1 MARTPRHTNLE
12 SREVRTHSGRSSLAF
27 LYDERV
33 RNFFYQLLTAGTFA
47 WLVWYLFT
55 NTAHNLEI
63 RGMNSGFG
71 FMTRTAGF
79 DTDFKLIEYTVG
91 TGTYGRIF
99 IVGCLNTLFVS
110 AIAIV
115 ASTIIGFFM
124 GILRLSSNWLIA
136 RLALAYVEIL
146 RNTPLLMQIIFWYLG
161 VFSLLPRV
169 KQSADFLGIAF
180 LNNRGL
186 YLPSPVPGDLFWMT
200 TTAFVIGVVAAFMIR
215 RWARRRQEQT
225 GQQFPSF
232 WAALGVVV
240 ILPGVVY
247 LVTGMPLAWDIA
259 ALEGFNYQGGF
270 ALPPA
275 FLALLVALTINH
287 SADMAES
294 VRAGILSVSRGQTE
308 AANALGL
315 RPGRVMRLVI
325 IPQAMLAIVPPMIST
340 WMNVVK
346 NSSLAVAIGY
356 SDVVALFMQTSLNQS
371 GHAIEIVAITML
383 FYGTISLSISFV
395 MNIYNKRVQL
405 RER

>member
-1 MARTPRHTNLE
+1 MATSDTSLVKSQPK
-12 SREVRTHSGRSSLAF
+12 SSVSF
-27 LYDERV
+27 FYDERV
-33 RNFFYQLLTAGTFA
+33 RNFFYQTLTAGTFA

-55 NTAHNLEI
+55 NTSHNLEV

-71 FMTRTAGF
+71 FLFQTAGF

-99 IVGCLNTLFVS
+99 FVGVLNTLFVS
-110 AIAIV
+110 VFAIV
-115 ASTIIGFFM
+115 ASTVIGFFM
-124 GILRLSSNWLIA
+124 GVLRLSTNWLIA
-136 RLALAYVEIL
+136 RLALTYVEIL
-146 RNTPLLMQIIFWYLG
+146 RNVPLLIQIIFWYLG
-161 VFSLLPRV
+161 VFALLPKV
-169 KQSADFLGIAF
+169 KQSADFLGIVF

-186 YLPSPVPGDLFWMT
+186 YVPAAVPGGLFWMT
-200 TTAFVIGVVAAFMIR
+200 TVAFVVGVVAAFMIR

-225 GQQFPSF
+225 GQQFPAF
-232 WAALGVVV
+232 WVGLGIIV
-240 ILPGVVY
+240 ILPAVVY

-259 ALEGFNYQGGF
+259 ELKGFNYQGGF

-275 FLALLVALTINH
+275 FLALLVSLTIYH
-287 SADMAES
+287 SSHMAES
-294 VRAGILSVSRGQTE
+294 VRAGILSVSKGQTE

-315 RPGRVMRLVI
+315 RPGRVMGLVI

-371 GHAIEIVAITML
+371 GYAIEIVAITML
-383 FYGTISLSISFV
+383 FYMTISLSISFL

>member
-1 MARTPRHTNLE
+1 MATSDTSLVKSQPK
-12 SREVRTHSGRSSLAF
+12 SSVSF
-27 LYDERV
+27 FYDERV
-33 RNFFYQLLTAGTFA
+33 RNLFYQTLTAGTFA

-55 NTAHNLEI
+55 NTSHNLEV

-71 FMTRTAGF
+71 FLFQTAGF

-99 IVGCLNTLFVS
+99 FVGVLNTLFVS
-110 AIAIV
+110 VFAII
-115 ASTIIGFFM
+115 ASTVIGFFM
-124 GILRLSSNWLIA
+124 GVMRLSKNWLIS
-136 RLALAYVEIL
+136 RLALTYVEIL
-146 RNTPLLMQIIFWYLG
+146 RNVPLLIQIIFWYLG
-161 VFSLLPRV
+161 VFALLPKV

-186 YLPSPVPGDLFWMT
+186 YVPSAVPGEMFWLTM
-200 TTAFVIGVVAAFMIR
+200 TAFVIGCVAAFMIR

-232 WAALGVVV
+232 WAGLGVIVA
-240 ILPGVVY
+240 LPGVVY
-247 LVTGMPLAWDIA
+247 LATGMPLGWDIA

-275 FLALLVALTINH
+275 FLALLVSLTIYH
-287 SADMAES
+287 SAHMAEA
-294 VRAGILSVSRGQTE
+294 VRAGILSVSKGQTE

-315 RPGRVMRLVI
+315 RPGRVMALVI

-371 GHAIEIVAITML
+371 GYAIEIVAITML
-383 FYGTISLSISFV
+383 FYMTISLTISFF

>member
-1 MARTPRHTNLE
+1 MATSDTSLVKSQPK
-12 SREVRTHSGRSSLAF
+12 SSVSF
-27 LYDERV
+27 FYDERV
-33 RNFFYQLLTAGTFA
+33 RNFFYQTLTAGTFA

-55 NTAHNLEI
+55 NTSHNLEV

-71 FMTRTAGF
+71 FLFQTAGF

-99 IVGCLNTLFVS
+99 FVGVLNTLFVS
-110 AIAIV
+110 VFAIV
-115 ASTIIGFFM
+115 ASTVIGFFM
-124 GILRLSSNWLIA
+124 GVMRLSTNWLIS
-136 RLALAYVEIL
+136 RLALTYVEIL
-146 RNTPLLMQIIFWYLG
+146 RNVPLLIQIIFWYLG
-161 VFSLLPRV
+161 VFALLPKV

-186 YLPSPVPGDLFWMT
+186 YVPSAVPGEMFWLTM
-200 TTAFVIGVVAAFMIR
+200 TAFVIAVVAAFMIR
-215 RWARRRQEQT
+215 RWARRRQERS

-232 WAALGVVV
+232 WAGLGVIVA
-240 ILPGVVY
+240 LPGVVY
-247 LVTGMPLAWDIA
+247 LATGMPLSWDIA

-275 FLALLVALTINH
+275 FLALLVSLTIYH
-287 SADMAES
+287 SAHMAEA
-294 VRAGILSVSRGQTE
+294 VRAGILSVSKGQTE

-315 RPGRVMRLVI
+315 RPGRVMALVI

-371 GHAIEIVAITML
+371 GYAIEIVAITML
-383 FYGTISLSISFV
+383 FYMTISLTISFF

>member
-1 MARTPRHTNLE
+1 MATSDTSLVKSQPK
-12 SREVRTHSGRSSLAF
+12 SSVSF
-27 LYDERV
+27 FYDERV
-33 RNFFYQLLTAGTFA
+33 RNFFYQTLTAGTFA

-55 NTAHNLEI
+55 NTSHNLEV

-71 FMTRTAGF
+71 FLFQTAGF

-99 IVGCLNTLFVS
+99 FVGVLNTLFVS
-110 AIAIV
+110 VFAIV
-115 ASTIIGFFM
+115 ASTVIGFFM
-124 GILRLSSNWLIA
+124 GVMRLSTNWLIS
-136 RLALAYVEIL
+136 RLALTYVEIL
-146 RNTPLLMQIIFWYLG
+146 RNVPLLIQIIFWYLG
-161 VFSLLPRV
+161 VFALLPKV

-186 YLPSPVPGDLFWMT
+186 YVPSAVPGEMFWMT
-200 TTAFVIGVVAAFMIR
+200 MTAFVIAVVAAFMIR

-232 WAALGVVV
+232 WAGLGVIVV
-240 ILPGVVY
+240 LPGVVY
-247 LVTGMPLAWDIA
+247 LATGMPLSWDIA

-275 FLALLVALTINH
+275 FLALLVSLTIYH
-287 SADMAES
+287 SAHMAEA
-294 VRAGILSVSRGQTE
+294 VRAGILSVSKGQTE

-315 RPGRVMRLVI
+315 RPGRVMALVI

-371 GHAIEIVAITML
+371 GYAIEIVAITML
-383 FYGTISLSISFV
+383 FYMTISLTISFF

>member
-1 MARTPRHTNLE
+1 MATSDTSLVKSQPK
-12 SREVRTHSGRSSLAF
+12 SSVSF
-27 LYDERV
+27 FYDERV
-33 RNFFYQLLTAGTFA
+33 RNLFYQTLTAGTFA

-55 NTAHNLEI
+55 NTSHNLEV

-71 FMTRTAGF
+71 FLFQTAGF

-99 IVGCLNTLFVS
+99 FVGVLNTLFVS
-110 AIAIV
+110 VFAIV
-115 ASTIIGFFM
+115 ASTVIGFFM
-124 GILRLSSNWLIA
+124 GVMRLSTNWLIS
-136 RLALAYVEIL
+136 RLALTYVEIL
-146 RNTPLLMQIIFWYLG
+146 RNVPLLIQIIFWYLG
-161 VFSLLPRV
+161 VFALLPKV

-186 YLPSPVPGDLFWMT
+186 YVPSAVPGEMFWMT
-200 TTAFVIGVVAAFMIR
+200 MTAFVIAVVAAFMIR

-232 WAALGVVV
+232 WAGLGVIVA
-240 ILPGVVY
+240 LPGVVY
-247 LVTGMPLAWDIA
+247 LATGMPLSWDIA

-275 FLALLVALTINH
+275 FLALLVSLTIYH
-287 SADMAES
+287 SAHMAEA
-294 VRAGILSVSRGQTE
+294 VRAGILSVSKGQTE

-315 RPGRVMRLVI
+315 RPGRVMALVI

-371 GHAIEIVAITML
+371 GYAIEIVAITML
-383 FYGTISLSISFV
+383 FYMTISLTISFF

>member
-1 MARTPRHTNLE
+1 MATSDTSLVKSQPK
-12 SREVRTHSGRSSLAF
+12 SSVSF
-27 LYDERV
+27 FYDERV
-33 RNFFYQLLTAGTFA
+33 RNFFYQTLTAGTFA

-55 NTAHNLEI
+55 NTAHNLEV

-71 FMTRTAGF
+71 FLFQTAGF

-99 IVGCLNTLFVS
+99 FVGVLNTLFVS
-110 AIAIV
+110 VFAII
-115 ASTIIGFFM
+115 ASTVIGFFM
-124 GILRLSSNWLIA
+124 GVMRLSKNWLIS
-136 RLALAYVEIL
+136 RLALTYVEIL
-146 RNTPLLMQIIFWYLG
+146 RNVPLLIQIIFWYLG
-161 VFSLLPRV
+161 VFALLPKV

-186 YLPSPVPGDLFWMT
+186 YVPSAVPGEMFWMT
-200 TTAFVIGVVAAFMIR
+200 MTAFVIGCVAAFMIR

-232 WAALGVVV
+232 WAGLGVIVA
-240 ILPGVVY
+240 LTGVVY
-247 LVTGMPLAWDIA
+247 LATGMPLSWDIA
-259 ALEGFNYQGGF
+259 ALQGFNYQGGF

-275 FLALLVALTINH
+275 FLALLVSLTIYH
-287 SADMAES
+287 SAHMAEA
-294 VRAGILSVSRGQTE
+294 VRAGILSVSKGQTE

-315 RPGRVMRLVI
+315 RPGRVMALVI

-371 GHAIEIVAITML
+371 GYAIEIVAITML
-383 FYGTISLSISFV
+383 FYMTISLTISFF

>member
-1 MARTPRHTNLE
+1 MATSDTSLVKSQPK
-12 SREVRTHSGRSSLAF
+12 SSVSF
-27 LYDERV
+27 FYDERV
-33 RNFFYQLLTAGTFA
+33 RNFFYQTLTAGTFA

-55 NTAHNLEI
+55 NTSHNLEV

-71 FMTRTAGF
+71 FLFQTAGF
-79 DTDFKLIEYTVG
+79 DTDFNLIEYTVG

-99 IVGCLNTLFVS
+99 FVGVLNTLFVS
-110 AIAIV
+110 VFAIV
-115 ASTIIGFFM
+115 ASTVIGFFM
-124 GILRLSSNWLIA
+124 GVMRLSTNWLIS
-136 RLALAYVEIL
+136 RLALTYVEIL
-146 RNTPLLMQIIFWYLG
+146 RNVPLLIQIIFWYLG
-161 VFSLLPRV
+161 VFALLPKV

-186 YLPSPVPGDLFWMT
+186 YVPSAVPGEMFWMT
-200 TTAFVIGVVAAFMIR
+200 MTAFVIAVVAAFMIR

-232 WAALGVVV
+232 WAGLGAIVA
-240 ILPGVVY
+240 LPGVVY
-247 LVTGMPLAWDIA
+247 LATGMPLSRDIA

-275 FLALLVALTINH
+275 FLALLVSLTIYH
-287 SADMAES
+287 SAHMAEA
-294 VRAGILSVSRGQTE
+294 VRAGILSVSKGQTE

-315 RPGRVMRLVI
+315 RPGRVMALVI

-371 GHAIEIVAITML
+371 GYAIEIVAITML
-383 FYGTISLSISFV
+383 FYMTISLTISFF

>member
-1 MARTPRHTNLE
+1 MATSDT
-12 SREVRTHSGRSSLAF
+12 SLAKSQPKSSVSIF
-27 LYDERV
+27 YDERV
-33 RNFFYQLLTAGTFA
+33 RNFVYQTLTAGTFA

-55 NTAHNLEI
+55 NTAHNLEV

-71 FMTRTAGF
+71 FLFQTAGF

-99 IVGCLNTLFVS
+99 FVGVLNTLFVS
-110 AIAIV
+110 VFAIV
-115 ASTIIGFFM
+115 ASTVIGFFM
-124 GILRLSSNWLIA
+124 GVMRLSTNWLISF
-136 RLALAYVEIL
+136 LALTYVEIL
-146 RNTPLLMQIIFWYLG
+146 RNVPLLIQIIFWYLG
-161 VFSLLPRV
+161 VFALLPKV

-186 YLPSPVPGDLFWMT
+186 YVPSPVPGDLFWMT
-200 TTAFVIGVVAAFMIR
+200 TTAFVVGVVAAFLIR

-232 WAALGVVV
+232 WVGLGVIV
-240 ILPGVVY
+240 ILTGVVY
-247 LVTGMPLAWDIA
+247 LATGRPLAWDIA
-259 ALEGFNYQGGF
+259 ELKGFNYQGGF

-275 FLALLVALTINH
+275 FLALLVSLTIYH
-287 SADMAES
+287 SSHMAES
-294 VRAGILSVSRGQTE
+294 VRAGILSVSKGQTE

-315 RPGRVMRLVI
+315 RPGRVMALVI

-371 GHAIEIVAITML
+371 GYAIEIVAITML
-383 FYGTISLSISFV
+383 FYMTISLTISFF

>member
-1 MARTPRHTNLE
+1 MATSDTSLVKSQPK
-12 SREVRTHSGRSSLAF
+12 SSVSF
-27 LYDERV
+27 FYDERV
-33 RNFFYQLLTAGTFA
+33 RNFFYQTLTAGTFA

-55 NTAHNLEI
+55 NTSHNLEV

-71 FMTRTAGF
+71 FLFQTAGF

-99 IVGCLNTLFVS
+99 FVGVLNTLFVS
-110 AIAIV
+110 VFAIV
-115 ASTIIGFFM
+115 ASTVIGFFM
-124 GILRLSSNWLIA
+124 GVMRLSTNWLIS
-136 RLALAYVEIL
+136 RLALTYVEIL
-146 RNTPLLMQIIFWYLG
+146 RNVPLLIQIIFWYLG
-161 VFSLLPRV
+161 VFALLPKV

-186 YLPSPVPGDLFWMT
+186 YVPSAVPGEMFWLTM
-200 TTAFVIGVVAAFMIR
+200 TAFVIAVVAAFMIR

-232 WAALGVVV
+232 WAGLGVIVA
-240 ILPGVVY
+240 LPGVVY
-247 LVTGMPLAWDIA
+247 LATGMPLSWDIA

-275 FLALLVALTINH
+275 FLALLVSLTIYH
-287 SADMAES
+287 SAHMAEA
-294 VRAGILSVSRGQTE
+294 VRAGILSVSKGQTE

-315 RPGRVMRLVI
+315 RPGRVMALVI

-371 GHAIEIVAITML
+371 GYAIEIVAITML
-383 FYGTISLSISFV
+383 FYMTISLTISFF

>member
-1 MARTPRHTNLE
+1 MATSDTSLVKSQPK
-12 SREVRTHSGRSSLAF
+12 SSVSF
-27 LYDERV
+27 FYDERV
-33 RNFFYQLLTAGTFA
+33 RNFFYQTLTAGTFA

-55 NTAHNLEI
+55 NTAHNLEV

-71 FMTRTAGF
+71 FLFQTAGF

-99 IVGCLNTLFVS
+99 FVGVLNTLFVS
-110 AIAIV
+110 VFAII
-115 ASTIIGFFM
+115 ASTVIGFFM
-124 GILRLSSNWLIA
+124 GVMRLSKNWLIS
-136 RLALAYVEIL
+136 RLALTYVEIL
-146 RNTPLLMQIIFWYLG
+146 RNVPLLIQIIFWYLG
-161 VFSLLPRV
+161 VFALLPKV

-186 YLPSPVPGDLFWMT
+186 YVPSAVPGDLFWMT
-200 TTAFVIGVVAAFMIR
+200 MTAFVVGCVAAFMIR

-225 GQQFPSF
+225 GQQFHSF
-232 WAALGVVV
+232 WVGLGVIVA
-240 ILPGVVY
+240 LTGVVY
-247 LVTGMPLAWDIA
+247 LATGMPLSWDIA
-259 ALEGFNYQGGF
+259 ALQGFNYQGGF

-275 FLALLVALTINH
+275 FLALLVSLTIYH
-287 SADMAES
+287 SAHMAEA
-294 VRAGILSVSRGQTE
+294 VRAGILSVSKGQTE

-315 RPGRVMRLVI
+315 RPGRVMALVI

-371 GHAIEIVAITML
+371 GYAIEIVAITML
-383 FYGTISLSISFV
+383 FYMTISLTISFF

>member
-1 MARTPRHTNLE
+1 MATSDTSLVKSQPK
-12 SREVRTHSGRSSLAF
+12 SSVSF

-33 RNFFYQLLTAGTFA
+33 RNFFYQTLTAGTFA

-55 NTAHNLEI
+55 NTSHNLEV

-71 FMTRTAGF
+71 FLFQTAGF

-99 IVGCLNTLFVS
+99 FVGVLNTLFVS
-110 AIAIV
+110 SIAIV
-115 ASTIIGFFM
+115 LMTIIGFFV
-124 GILRLSSNWLIA
+124 GVLRLSTNWLISL
-136 RLALAYVEIL
+136 LALTYVEIL
-146 RNTPLLMQIIFWYLG
+146 RNTPLLIQIIFWYLG
-161 VFSLLPRV
+161 VFALLPKV

-200 TTAFVIGVVAAFMIR
+200 MTAFVIGVVAAFMIR

-240 ILPGVVY
+240 ALPGVVY

-259 ALEGFNYQGGF
+259 ELKGFNFQGGF

-275 FLALLVALTINH
+275 VLALLVSLTIYH
-287 SADMAES
+287 SAHMAEA
-294 VRAGILSVSRGQTE
+294 VRAGILSVSKGQTE

-325 IPQAMLAIVPPMIST
+325 IPQAMLAIV
-340 WMNVVK
+340 
-346 NSSLAVAIGY
+346 
-356 SDVVALFMQTSLNQS
+356 
-371 GHAIEIVAITML
+371 
-383 FYGTISLSISFV
+383 
-395 MNIYNKRVQL
+395 
-405 RER
+405 